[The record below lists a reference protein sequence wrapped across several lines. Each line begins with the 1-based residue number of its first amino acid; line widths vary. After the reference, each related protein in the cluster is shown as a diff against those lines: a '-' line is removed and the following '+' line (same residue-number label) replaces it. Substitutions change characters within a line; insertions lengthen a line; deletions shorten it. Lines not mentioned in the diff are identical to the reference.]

1 MYFEDKK
8 KKYTNGGKVSSSS
21 KTKLAQHICNN
32 SRYYFY
38 QSIEAFYNDTC
49 KYLKYFQFKKKKLSL
64 LLRLQFPDNFDMK
77 IKFYYWVLNF
87 QQY

>member
-38 QSIEAFYNDTC
+38 QSIEAFYNDTHVSI
-49 KYLKYFQFKKKKLSL
+49 LNISSLKKKNYHYCLGY
-64 LLRLQFPDNFDMK
+64 NFL
-77 IKFYYWVLNF
+77 IILI
-87 QQY
+87 